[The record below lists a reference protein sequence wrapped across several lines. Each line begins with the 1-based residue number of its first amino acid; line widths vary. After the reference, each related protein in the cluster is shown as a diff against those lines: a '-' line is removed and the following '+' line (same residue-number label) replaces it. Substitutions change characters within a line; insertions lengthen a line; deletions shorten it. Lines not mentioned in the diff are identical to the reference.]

1 MIDKTSFKIMNELRK
16 DGRATNVEIA
26 RKLGINVA
34 TVAKKINSIIEKGMI
49 VINAMP
55 DPVFMGYRV
64 KALIGIEAEPKQIDA
79 VCNFLQKDSHVHMV
93 SSCLGRFDILAI
105 VFFENIG
112 FLQKYLKNDLP
123 QINGIN
129 HFEVFFISDYKR
141 NFTLNEDSLGTERI
155 PVLDNLDKEIIAE
168 LIHDGRPNYADMA
181 EKLQT
186 SKPTISRRIT
196 NLLKDKIIQIIA
208 IPNSSKIG
216 FTANAY
222 VLIKVQS
229 AMIEEICEKLNTFQ
243 EIHIIMRVMQEFD
256 IFLGIYSFNLDTLY
270 KFLHT
275 TIGNMN
281 GIIKIETFIC
291 GEFFYL
297 KHCKLK

>member
-1 MIDKTSFKIMNELRK
+1 MNELRK

-55 DPVFMGYRV
+55 DPIIMGYRV
-64 KALIGIEAEPKQIDA
+64 KALIGLEAEPKQIDT
-79 VCNFLQKDSHVHMV
+79 VCSFLQQDPHVHMV

-105 VFFENIG
+105 VFFENIVL
-112 FLQKYLKNDLP
+112 LQEYLKNDLP
-123 QINGIN
+123 KINGIN
-129 HFEVFFISDYKR
+129 HFDVFFMSDYKR
-141 NFTLNEDSLGTERI
+141 DLNTMEDPSGTGQI
-155 PVLDNLDKEIIAE
+155 PALDDLDKKIIAE
-168 LIHDGRPNYADMA
+168 LIRNGRPNYADMA

-222 VLIKVQS
+222 VLIKVQP
-229 AMIEEICEKLNTFQ
+229 AMTEGICEKLKTFE
-243 EIHIIMRVMQEFD
+243 EIHIMMRVMQGFD

-275 TIGNMN
+275 TIGSMD

-297 KHCKLK
+297 KHCTLR